1 MNIQGKYRIKVHSL
15 KISCIIEIYATFM
28 SCRTLIFFLS
38 MFFFTPTKCVLRTS
52 SLSHSSGRNDKSLSF
67 IGHGMLLTHHAY
79 CFIIE
84 SNQET
89 HFLVNIYQKTD
100 FYKNP
105 QDTGTWPDKQA
116 QNEYQDLKTKKIYY
130 KARLKIPR
138 ALYNNN

>member
-1 MNIQGKYRIKVHSL
+1 
-15 KISCIIEIYATFM
+15 M
-28 SCRTLIFFLS
+28 SNTDFFLS
-38 MFFFTPTKCVLRTS
+38 MFFLTPTKCVLRTS

>member
-1 MNIQGKYRIKVHSL
+1 MNIQGKYRIKVHNL
-15 KISCIIEIYATFM
+15 KTSCIIEIYATFM

-38 MFFFTPTKCVLRTS
+38 MFFLTPTKCVFRTS

-89 HFLVNIYQKTD
+89 HFLVNIYQKTLELGLISRLRMNSRTLRPRR
-100 FYKNP
+100 YIIS
-105 QDTGTWPDKQA
+105 QD
-116 QNEYQDLKTKKIYY
+116 
-130 KARLKIPR
+130 
-138 ALYNNN
+138 